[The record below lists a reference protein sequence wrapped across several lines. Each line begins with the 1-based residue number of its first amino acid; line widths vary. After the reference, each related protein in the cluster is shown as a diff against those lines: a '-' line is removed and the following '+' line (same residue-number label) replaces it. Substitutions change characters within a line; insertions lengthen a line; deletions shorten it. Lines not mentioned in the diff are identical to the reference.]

1 MKRLIIISAVLAFVF
16 APAMAQNNPYGVDDQ
31 CYEYFRMAESLI
43 NDLSNDAFNYANEA
57 LLKRATEVG
66 DEKART
72 LHYVEKLKR
81 ECRVARLMENREE
94 ANARVE
100 ALRTQTVSVALET
113 GYTQY
118 LYYAYSLSETYY
130 VNTRQEVHAQAQLQD
145 MLEIATQRGDEYGLW
160 ESHVYLAKLYQHQ
173 NDYFNTRK
181 HLRIALSIFDS
192 SEDESIRRQSV
203 SRMCCDLSDTYE
215 TGTDSSRLYIRKA
228 EDFAKLHYDSLR
240 VNYYKA
246 QLAAFDRKVAE
257 YRRYRDYCL
266 NDHEFADHIKYGD
279 LLLST
284 ADALLEGAPRDT
296 VIAHAKKVNGR
307 PQMLFIRSLA
317 IACQREDIATWM
329 GSRIIVTF
337 YSDISNLNDMKMEE
351 MSASINQHHFKM
363 ELERQKSIKRMLL
376 IALCVVGAA
385 LLAALAALFKKK
397 NNKQHK

>member
-100 ALRTQTVSVALET
+100 ALRTETVSVALET

-160 ESHVYLAKLYQHQ
+160 ESHVYLAMLYQHQ

-215 TGTDSSRLYIRKA
+215 KIGR
-228 EDFAKLHYDSLR
+228 
-240 VNYYKA
+240 
-246 QLAAFDRKVAE
+246 
-257 YRRYRDYCL
+257 
-266 NDHEFADHIKYGD
+266 
-279 LLLST
+279 
-284 ADALLEGAPRDT
+284 
-296 VIAHAKKVNGR
+296 AHV
-307 PQMLFIRSLA
+307 
-317 IACQREDIATWM
+317 
-329 GSRIIVTF
+329 
-337 YSDISNLNDMKMEE
+337 
-351 MSASINQHHFKM
+351 
-363 ELERQKSIKRMLL
+363 
-376 IALCVVGAA
+376 
-385 LLAALAALFKKK
+385 
-397 NNKQHK
+397 